1 MLNNS
6 PRTMNGMI
14 DLTHSDP
21 ISRQG
26 GFFKDATTADS
37 NSTGVADTIKKGVDA
52 VGIGKIPLIGGAA
65 KFIAGDAIG
74 GIADDAVNV
83 VGHTGAA
90 AKDFIKGDTAS
101 AAGQIKSAAMPAL
114 SLGLTAMTGGV
125 GGALSKGGVKAA
137 GKAMAKRVAT
147 DPLNLVQAGM
157 SGLQDV
163 QDKGNSKDNS
173 NVSGVGVP
181 YTSSSA
187 MQDAMYQA
195 EPLRSNN
202 ATYN

>member
-6 PRTMNGMI
+6 PRTMNGMY
-14 DLTHSDP
+14 DLTHSEDS
-21 ISRQG
+21 SREG

-37 NSTGVADTIKKGVDA
+37 SSTGVADTIKKGVDA

-101 AAGQIKSAAMPAL
+101 AAGNLKSAAMPAL
-114 SLGLTAMTGGV
+114 SLGLTAMTGGA
-125 GGALSKGGVKAA
+125 GKALAKGGVKAA
-137 GKAMAKRVAT
+137 GTAMAKRAAT

-157 SGLQDV
+157 SGLQQV
-163 QDKGNSKDNS
+163 QDEGNSASNS
-173 NVSGVGVP
+173 GTP
-181 YTSSSA
+181 LTSSYANQYA
-187 MQDAMYQA
+187 MKNGK
-195 EPLRSNN
+195 PLTIPSQNSS
-202 ATYN
+202 YN

>member
-14 DLTHSDP
+14 YLTHSDP

-101 AAGQIKSAAMPAL
+101 AAGNLKSAAMPAL

-137 GKAMAKRVAT
+137 GTAMAKRVVT

-157 SGLQDV
+157 SGLQQV
-163 QDKGNSKDNS
+163 QDKGNS
-173 NVSGVGVP
+173 
-181 YTSSSA
+181 TSSNSGTPLTSSYA
-187 MQDAMYQA
+187 NQYAIDNG
-195 EPLRSNN
+195 EPLTIQSQNSS
-202 ATYN
+202 YN

>member
-101 AAGQIKSAAMPAL
+101 AAGNLKSAAMPAL
-114 SLGLTAMTGGV
+114 SLGLTAMTGGA
-125 GGALSKGGVKAA
+125 GKALAKGGVKAA
-137 GKAMAKRVAT
+137 GTAMAKRAAT

-157 SGLQDV
+157 SGLQQV
-163 QDKGNSKDNS
+163 QDKGNS
-173 NVSGVGVP
+173 
-181 YTSSSA
+181 TSSNSGTPLTSSYA
-187 MQDAMYQA
+187 NQYAIDNG
-195 EPLRSNN
+195 EPLTIQSQNSS
-202 ATYN
+202 YN

>member
-1 MLNNS
+1 
-6 PRTMNGMI
+6 MI

-101 AAGQIKSAAMPAL
+101 AAGNLKSAAMPAL

-157 SGLQDV
+157 SGLQQV
-163 QDKGNSKDNS
+163 QDKGNS
-173 NVSGVGVP
+173 
-181 YTSSSA
+181 TSSNSGTPLTSSYA
-187 MQDAMYQA
+187 NQYAIDNG
-195 EPLRSNN
+195 EPLTIQSQNSS
-202 ATYN
+202 YN